1 MLKDINQTHL
11 LNKSKI
17 RKNHENEVS
26 DTVFI
31 SKELI
36 KQMYVCGIRK
46 FPDCNV
52 MKIEYYF

>member
-11 LNKSKI
+11 LNK

-36 KQMYVCGIRK
+36 KQMYVYGIRK
-46 FPDCNV
+46 FTDCNV